1 MRRILL
7 VIVIVGSANRG
18 LGAQVS
24 PADSAAVLL
33 AAAQELLALGE
44 ERSFEAV
51 LQLIISR
58 FPDTPAG
65 REAAGVLDEFRGTL
79 QIQSGRTA
87 LTVWSTIYGTW
98 LGVAIPAAL
107 GADDPSPY
115 GAGLLIGAPLGFFAS
130 RAYATG
136 TSMSSGQA
144 GIIIFGSWWGTYQGL
159 GWYQVANSDGLGSD
173 ESVFA
178 AMVVGGLAGM
188 GAMAAVARSTD
199 ISPVTSAMVTHG
211 ALWGSWYGFAAAV
224 VADFDESGTW
234 ATGLLSGNVGA
245 VLGAVTAPKVPWT
258 SGQVRLISIA
268 GFAGLVAGFGIDLLA
283 EVDDEK
289 TAIIIPTAGATIGL
303 LVAGYSFRGPGT
315 VEQNSRGLPG
325 GALLQLGAAPGFD
338 IPLPIPSSVLGRG
351 RDGALVRKPAIRF
364 DLLRVSF

>member
-1 MRRILL
+1 MQSMRRILL

-79 QIQSGRTA
+79 QVQSGRTA

-173 ESVFA
+173 CT
-178 AMVVGGLAGM
+178 
-188 GAMAAVARSTD
+188 ST
-199 ISPVTSAMVTHG
+199 SPRFSYRLSHV
-211 ALWGSWYGFAAAV
+211 AAALNSGSV
-224 VADFDESGTW
+224 LRRGWEIRDCRFADGRVQDNHRGRRSLRCSQRHCSRRGGFG
-234 ATGLLSGNVGA
+234 GA
-245 VLGAVTAPKVPWT
+245 V
-258 SGQVRLISIA
+258 
-268 GFAGLVAGFGIDLLA
+268 
-283 EVDDEK
+283 
-289 TAIIIPTAGATIGL
+289 
-303 LVAGYSFRGPGT
+303 RG
-315 VEQNSRGLPG
+315 
-325 GALLQLGAAPGFD
+325 
-338 IPLPIPSSVLGRG
+338 
-351 RDGALVRKPAIRF
+351 
-364 DLLRVSF
+364 